1 MLPAFSLTSNHH
13 LSLLFFGG
21 TLEVK
26 QVVNDGL
33 YKNGNIKKKTI
44 KVPVKIKGL
53 GLTPAAKSETA
64 TKGIYS
70 VNEERL
76 LKIKH
81 PIAQK
86 ILEMRGLEKQLNTYY
101 ASFAELVYPTDGCV
115 HQNYQ
120 SCLTA
125 TGRSSCVRPNVQN
138 QGGGESPIK
147 QHFVSRFKDGEI
159 VSADYSQLEIRVQ
172 AQMCKDEVYMDDI
185 NKGVDFHC
193 VEQSTEILTKEGWK
207 RAIKITKNDL
217 VASYS
222 GTAIVYSYPEDVFK
236 QKNRQLFHVVG
247 DLSEELVSDHHSLYV
262 DNKRQTVESLS
273 TKIKQTRFTYSGQN
287 VWDNYSGY
295 TDNEIRLLIWA
306 LTDAHVFKR
315 VGTQQVN
322 GIRWKLSKPRKI
334 QSLVNLLIE
343 MDIPFK
349 VNKCPK
355 TGVNK
360 LTPCFIIVYGEWQ
373 NWIFNQIGFTKQYPK
388 ALLKISQ
395 DQAKIVY
402 DTLAITDGSLK
413 DQHLQMVT
421 TNLAGADLLQR
432 LFILNG
438 IACKLNYKQ
447 YKTKFNANVNVR
459 LYAYPKI
466 YDRRYVTI
474 KEAGKG
480 DVVGITTSTGTLIT
494 RRNGKV
500 QVTGNCKRLA
510 MKEGKTYEE
519 VSLAFN
525 SGCQVTK
532 KARSAVKGFSFAR
545 AYGAGP
551 KKIAEQTGLSLA
563 EIDKIIKEEAKTY
576 PVLDKWNA
584 YNKETVER
592 QGYYT
597 DPWGQRY
604 CFTKYPNKFAWQTGT
619 ESYNPNEMLN
629 YIIQGFATGIVVFVM
644 IGIFWRQ
651 KALYNRDR
659 YLMINTV
666 HDSLMLDCK
675 KTYLRQAA
683 KDLTILEDVG
693 KVSERDFN
701 YKFIVP
707 IKVDIEAGKTWYDLK
722 KLTF

>member
-1 MLPAFSLTSNHH
+1 MLPEFSLTSNHH

-159 VSADYSQLEIRVQ
+159 VSADYCLAPETKILTTEFRWKPIQELQVGEGIIGFDEHTSTHAGRKFKRGVVLKTKRLLKNCVKLITSEGEIICSKDHMFLATEKATKCSTVWVKAEKLQKGAHIPKVSEVWETPDNNETGWMGGFLDGEGWLSHATSFGFAQNNDGYNKVCLDTALFLTEKYLKNTGIPQCFKKRCVQVRPYGLRTGWQAVGVFQPFRLKQRLLAELETKTSVRSRLNRKAVILDIIDIGIQEVIAVETDCHTFLAEGLLSHNCQLEIRIQ

-185 NKGVDFHC
+185 NKGVDFH
-193 VEQSTEILTKEGWK
+193 L
-207 RAIKITKNDL
+207 
-217 VASYS
+217 
-222 GTAIVYSYPEDVFK
+222 
-236 QKNRQLFHVVG
+236 
-247 DLSEELVSDHHSLYV
+247 
-262 DNKRQTVESLS
+262 
-273 TKIKQTRFTYSGQN
+273 
-287 VWDNYSGY
+287 
-295 TDNEIRLLIWA
+295 
-306 LTDAHVFKR
+306 
-315 VGTQQVN
+315 
-322 GIRWKLSKPRKI
+322 
-334 QSLVNLLIE
+334 
-343 MDIPFK
+343 
-349 VNKCPK
+349 
-355 TGVNK
+355 
-360 LTPCFIIVYGEWQ
+360 
-373 NWIFNQIGFTKQYPK
+373 
-388 ALLKISQ
+388 
-395 DQAKIVY
+395 
-402 DTLAITDGSLK
+402 
-413 DQHLQMVT
+413 
-421 TNLAGADLLQR
+421 
-432 LFILNG
+432 
-438 IACKLNYKQ
+438 
-447 YKTKFNANVNVR
+447 
-459 LYAYPKI
+459 
-466 YDRRYVTI
+466 
-474 KEAGKG
+474 
-480 DVVGITTSTGTLIT
+480 
-494 RRNGKV
+494 
-500 QVTGNCKRLA
+500 KRLA